1 MGSSP
6 AAPTIF
12 KLLVIHED
20 IKDLVMEIQ
29 LKAKE
34 LSAKLKLAA
43 KVINSKNALPILGDF
58 FFEYKGGSLL
68 YITASDGEQW
78 LSQKMEATSTETSEF
93 KFCVNAPD
101 FQKAIDN
108 LNDCLVRI
116 VLDDNAQ
123 TITCDYGN
131 GKFTMPYDNADE
143 FPPANMD
150 TTGTNDL
157 IIDSKQILKAIE
169 LTGFATANDELR
181 PVMNGIHFDFFTDGM
196 VCATSDGHKLA
207 RYKDKSIIMDDGGTT
222 KNFTLPK
229 KPANILMSVLNVF
242 DGQVKLSFNDK
253 AISINNSDFKLSAR
267 LLDFKYPN
275 YEAVI
280 PKNSPIT
287 ITIDKNSMLNAL
299 KRVLPMANDSS
310 YLVEL
315 DFTNGQVTISAK
327 DLDFSKS
334 ASETVAC
341 DCDTELKIGFKG
353 STLIE
358 ILRNINDDNVVIE
371 LDNPSR
377 AGVFFSAFE
386 LTRDE
391 YLSLCMPMLI
401 Q

>member
-1 MGSSP
+1 
-6 AAPTIF
+6 
-12 KLLVIHED
+12 
-20 IKDLVMEIQ
+20 MEIQ

-43 KVINSKNALPILGDF
+43 KVINSKNSLPILGDF
-58 FFEYKGGSLL
+58 LFEYKGGSLL

-93 KFCVNAPD
+93 KFCINASD

-131 GKFTMPYDNADE
+131 GKFTMPYDNANE
-143 FPPANMD
+143 FPQANMD

-207 RYKDKSIIMDDGGTT
+207 RYKDKSITMEDGGTT
-222 KNFTLPK
+222 PNFTLPK

>member
-1 MGSSP
+1 MAKLTDHIEEEQSRQDYSSYVV
-6 AAPTIF
+6 
-12 KLLVIHED
+12 KLLWRVIG
-20 IKDLVMEIQ
+20 K
-29 LKAKE
+29 
-34 LSAKLKLAA
+34 
-43 KVINSKNALPILGDF
+43 
-58 FFEYKGGSLL
+58 
-68 YITASDGEQW
+68 
-78 LSQKMEATSTETSEF
+78 
-93 KFCVNAPD
+93 
-101 FQKAIDN
+101 ID
-108 LNDCLVRI
+108 
-116 VLDDNAQ
+116 
-123 TITCDYGN
+123 
-131 GKFTMPYDNADE
+131 PE
-143 FPPANMD
+143 
-150 TTGTNDL
+150 
-157 IIDSKQILKAIE
+157 
-169 LTGFATANDELR
+169 
-181 PVMNGIHFDFFTDGM
+181 
-196 VCATSDGHKLA
+196 
-207 RYKDKSIIMDDGGTT
+207 
-222 KNFTLPK
+222 
-229 KPANILMSVLNVF
+229 
-242 DGQVKLSFNDK
+242 KLSFNDK

-334 ASETVAC
+334 ASETVTC

-391 YLSLCMPMLI
+391 YLSLCTPMLI

>member
-1 MGSSP
+1 
-6 AAPTIF
+6 
-12 KLLVIHED
+12 
-20 IKDLVMEIQ
+20 MEIQ

-78 LSQKMEATSTETSEF
+78 LSQKMEATSMETSEF

-207 RYKDKSIIMDDGGTT
+207 RYKDKSITMDDGGTT
-222 KNFTLPK
+222 PNFTLPK

-242 DGQVKLSFNDK
+242 DGKVKLSFNDK
-253 AISINNSDFKLSAR
+253 AISLNNLDFKLSAR